1 MTRSMSTT
9 SSPQASPPVPSPA
22 RGWSAVVAVALGTFT
37 VVTTEMLPVG
47 LLTPMGASLEVTEG
61 TAGLTLTVTG
71 LVAAATAPFVP
82 TLIGRADR
90 KVVLVALMLLLAA
103 ANLLSAW
110 TPNFAVMVTAR
121 VLVGLGMGGV
131 WALAAGLAPRL
142 VPERS
147 VGSATAAVFSGIAVA
162 SVFGVPVG
170 AYIGA
175 LADWRAAFTAFA
187 ALALS
192 VAVAMA
198 VLLPRLPSERAARL
212 SGVTGLLRNP
222 EVVTGL
228 LLAVLLVTGHFAAYT
243 YVRPVLE
250 TTAGVS
256 AGLIGTMLLVYG
268 LAGVV
273 GNFASGPR
281 AARAPR
287 ATLVVLSA
295 ALGGSVF
302 LLPWIGVTVLGAG
315 VLMVVWGLAYGGVS
329 VSAQTWMMRAAPEER
344 EAVSSLFV
352 GVFNGSIALGA
363 LVGGP
368 VLDGAGGT
376 ALLWLA
382 TALALGALATALLGR
397 APARTA

>member
-1 MTRSMSTT
+1 M
-9 SSPQASPPVPSPA
+9 
-22 RGWSAVVAVALGTFT
+22 ALGTFT

-47 LLTPMGASLEVTEG
+47 LLTPMGASLGVTEG

-82 TLIGRADR
+82 ALTGRADR
-90 KVVLVALMLLLAA
+90 RVVLVGLMVLLAA

-110 TPNFAVMVTAR
+110 APNFAVMVTAR
-121 VLVGLGMGGV
+121 VLVGLGMAGV

-147 VGSATAAVFSGIAVA
+147 VGSATSAVFSGIAVA
-162 SVFGVPVG
+162 SVLGVPVG
-170 AYIGA
+170 AYVGA
-175 LADWRAAFTAFA
+175 LADWRAAFAAFA
-187 ALALS
+187 ALALL

-198 VLLPRLPSERAARL
+198 VLLPGLPSERAARR

-222 EVVTGL
+222 RVATGL

-250 TTAGVS
+250 ATAGVG

-268 LAGVV
+268 VAGVV

-281 AARAPR
+281 AVRAPR

-295 ALGGSVF
+295 ALGGSVL

-329 VSAQTWMMRAAPEER
+329 VSAQSWMMRAAPEER

-352 GVFNGSIALGA
+352 GVFNGSIALGT
-363 LVGGP
+363 LVGGL

-382 TALALGALATALLGR
+382 AALTLGALATALVGR

>member
-1 MTRSMSTT
+1 M
-9 SSPQASPPVPSPA
+9 
-22 RGWSAVVAVALGTFT
+22 ALGTFT

-61 TAGLTLTVTG
+61 TAGLTLTITG

-103 ANLLSAW
+103 ANLLTAW
-110 TPNFAVMVTAR
+110 APDFAVMVTAR

-142 VPERS
+142 APERS
-147 VGSATAAVFSGIAVA
+147 VGSATSAIFSGIAVA

-170 AYIGA
+170 AFIGA
-175 LADWRAAFTAFA
+175 LADWRSAFTSFA
-187 ALALS
+187 VLALL
-192 VAVAMA
+192 VAAAMA
-198 VLLPRLPSERAARL
+198 VLLPRLPSEKVARL

-222 EVVTGL
+222 QVTTGL

-250 TTAGVS
+250 TTAGVG

-281 AARAPR
+281 AVRAPR
-287 ATLVVLSA
+287 ATLVVLGA

-363 LVGGP
+363 LVGGL
-368 VLDGAGGT
+368 VLDGTGGNT
-376 ALLWLA
+376 VLWLTA
-382 TALALGALATALLGR
+382 ALALGALATALLGR

>member
-1 MTRSMSTT
+1 MSKT
-9 SSPQASPPVPSPA
+9 SLPQASPPVLSPVQ
-22 RGWSAVVAVALGTFT
+22 GWLAVVSVALGTFT

-47 LLTPMGASLEVTEG
+47 LLTPMGASLGITEG
-61 TAGLTLTVTG
+61 TTGLTLTITG
-71 LVAAATAPFVP
+71 LVAATTAPFVP
-82 TLIGRADR
+82 SLIGRADR
-90 KVVLVALMLLLAA
+90 KVVLVALMVLLAA

-110 TPNFAVMVTAR
+110 APNFTVMVVAR

-147 VGSATAAVFSGIAVA
+147 VGSATSAIFSGIAIA
-162 SVFGVPVG
+162 SVLGVPVG

-175 LADWRAAFTAFA
+175 LSDWRTAFTSFA
-187 ALALS
+187 VLALL
-192 VAVAMA
+192 VAIAMT
-198 VLLPRLPSERAARL
+198 VLLPRLPSERVARL
-212 SGVTGLLRNP
+212 SGVIGLLRNP
-222 EVVTGL
+222 QVTTGL
-228 LLAVLLVTGHFAAYT
+228 LLATLLVTGHFAAYT

-250 TTAGVS
+250 GAAGIG

-268 LAGVV
+268 IAGVV

-281 AARAPR
+281 AVRAPR
-287 ATLVVLSA
+287 ATLAVLSV

-363 LVGGP
+363 LVGGL

-376 ALLWLA
+376 AVLWLA
-382 TALALGALATALLGR
+382 AALALGALTMTLLGR
-397 APARTA
+397 APARTG

>member
-9 SSPQASPPVPSPA
+9 SSPQASQPVPSPA

-61 TAGLTLTVTG
+61 TAGLTLTITG

-103 ANLLSAW
+103 ANLMSAW
-110 TPNFAVMVTAR
+110 APNFAVMVTAR

-142 VPERS
+142 VPGRS
-147 VGSATAAVFSGIAVA
+147 VGSATSAIFSGIAVA

-170 AYIGA
+170 AFIGA
-175 LADWRAAFTAFA
+175 LADWRSAFTSFA
-187 ALALS
+187 VLALL
-192 VAVAMA
+192 VAAAMA
-198 VLLPRLPSERAARL
+198 VLLPRLPSERVARL

-222 EVVTGL
+222 RVTTGL

-250 TTAGVS
+250 TTAGVG

-281 AARAPR
+281 AVRAPR
-287 ATLVVLSA
+287 ATLVVLGA

-302 LLPWIGVTVLGAG
+302 LLPWIGVTALGAG

-363 LVGGP
+363 LVGGL
-368 VLDGAGGT
+368 VLDGTGGNT
-376 ALLWLA
+376 VLWLA
-382 TALALGALATALLGR
+382 AALALGALATALLGR